1 MDILRSCRPTGLNGY
16 SLHSPYFNLAGTKI
30 TATVTCGEDNSGRT
44 VSSFNLNEKDWADAE
59 VACVAVGG
67 NLASIHTE
75 DHYNFVKGLIKTS
88 AGTNKQTWV
97 GGTDA
102 VKEGVWLWS
111 DGSNFDFTFWGPRQ
125 PDNAGRS
132 EDCMALVN
140 KGVANDMPCTQ
151 KKSYICGRGLCGRRT
166 PASDGRFFS
175 I

>member
-1 MDILRSCRPTGLNGY
+1 MAFVSA
-16 SLHSPYFNLAGTKI
+16 LHS
-30 TATVTCGEDNSGRT
+30 NST
-44 VSSFNLNEKDWADAE
+44 LLLPVLISSLFLLSWLHTLLHQ

-102 VKEGVWLWS
+102 EGVWLWS